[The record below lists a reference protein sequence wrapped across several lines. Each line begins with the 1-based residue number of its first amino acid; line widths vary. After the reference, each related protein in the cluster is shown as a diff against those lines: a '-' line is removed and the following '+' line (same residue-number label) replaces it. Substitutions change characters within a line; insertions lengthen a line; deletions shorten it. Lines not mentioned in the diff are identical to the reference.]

1 MSTYDKFAPC
11 KLTRREMTS
20 GMLYLATLSFTVD
33 ILNDLVTA
41 PLPMLCCWDEKRF
54 SSLDEKNVDE
64 FILPCHRRRPWEQFD
79 HGLENCFADNP
90 FYWVD
95 YLVLRL
101 KFTCEVAPTTF
112 DKVLSILNLLHR
124 SSNWV
129 TFSWHLVSRSC
140 NGKIFLI
147 QFGHG
152 QLVPIEKKKKRK
164 SCKILPTEWKLK
176 IRIKSRVI
184 SSTELYSEGSKL
196 LHFLPIPLMPLSLLI
211 QWKRLSVA
219 SRNGKTNQS
228 QCQFSGPCSTFF
240 HLWLKGSKLLHFL
253 PIPLMPLSLLIQW
266 KRLSVASRNGK
277 TNQSQCQFSGPCS
290 TFFHLWLWQL
300 SFHWIVSERV
310 VSGKIIFLPIWSD
323 WYSLDPMAVCLWLR
337 LQLQL
342 RVEMTWKPA
351 FRLPI
356 TLLDS
361 YWKV

>member
-33 ILNDLVTA
+33 TLNDLVTA

-152 QLVPIEKKKKRK
+152 QLVPIEKKKKDGVVR
-164 SCKILPTEWKLK
+164 
-176 IRIKSRVI
+176 
-184 SSTELYSEGSKL
+184 Y
-196 LHFLPIPLMPLSLLI
+196 F
-211 QWKRLSVA
+211 
-219 SRNGKTNQS
+219 
-228 QCQFSGPCSTFF
+228 
-240 HLWLKGSKLLHFL
+240 
-253 PIPLMPLSLLIQW
+253 
-266 KRLSVASRNGK
+266 
-277 TNQSQCQFSGPCS
+277 
-290 TFFHLWLWQL
+290 QL
-300 SFHWIVSERV
+300 SES
-310 VSGKIIFLPIWSD
+310 
-323 WYSLDPMAVCLWLR
+323 
-337 LQLQL
+337 
-342 RVEMTWKPA
+342 
-351 FRLPI
+351 
-356 TLLDS
+356 
-361 YWKV
+361 

>member
-33 ILNDLVTA
+33 TLNDLVTA

-129 TFSWHLVSRSC
+129 TFSWNLVIRSC

-152 QLVPIEKKKKRK
+152 QLVPIEKKNKRW

-176 IRIKSRVI
+176 IRVKSRVI
-184 SSTELYSEGSKL
+184 SSTESYSE
-196 LHFLPIPLMPLSLLI
+196 
-211 QWKRLSVA
+211 
-219 SRNGKTNQS
+219 
-228 QCQFSGPCSTFF
+228 
-240 HLWLKGSKLLHFL
+240 GSKLLHFL

-300 SFHWIVSERV
+300 SFHWIVSNRV
-310 VSGKIIFLPIWSD
+310 VSGKIIFLPTWSD

>member
-33 ILNDLVTA
+33 TLNDLVTA
-41 PLPMLCCWDEKRF
+41 PLPMLCYWDEKRF

-101 KFTCEVAPTTF
+101 KFTSEVAPTTF

-129 TFSWHLVSRSC
+129 TFSWNLVSRSC

-152 QLVPIEKKKKRK
+152 QLVPIEKKSHKLNRIVLRRIKTVAFSSYSTYASFAFDPVK
-164 SCKILPTEWKLK
+164 EIVSCKQKWKNQPITMPILRPLQYILP
-176 IRIKSRVI
+176 
-184 SSTELYSEGSKL
+184 
-196 LHFLPIPLMPLSLLI
+196 LMTL
-211 QWKRLSVA
+211 
-219 SRNGKTNQS
+219 TT
-228 QCQFSGPCSTFF
+228 QFSLDCEQPSCKWQNYFSSNLVRLIFIRSYGCLLMIETPTSTQS
-240 HLWLKGSKLLHFL
+240 WNDMKA
-253 PIPLMPLSLLIQW
+253 SL
-266 KRLSVASRNGK
+266 
-277 TNQSQCQFSGPCS
+277 
-290 TFFHLWLWQL
+290 
-300 SFHWIVSERV
+300 
-310 VSGKIIFLPIWSD
+310 
-323 WYSLDPMAVCLWLR
+323 
-337 LQLQL
+337 
-342 RVEMTWKPA
+342 
-351 FRLPI
+351 
-356 TLLDS
+356 
-361 YWKV
+361 